1 MQKPQHQLCNK
12 GGGEQSKITSR
23 LNLQDL
29 YSLDAPEAV
38 FVTRKRLLSEK
49 SYNRYQSAVRFV
61 RRCKCLGY
69 RSLEQG
75 TDFQTKDVIVKKNT

>member
-38 FVTRKRLLSEK
+38 FVTRKRL
-49 SYNRYQSAVRFV
+49 FI
-61 RRCKCLGY
+61 G
-69 RSLEQG
+69 
-75 TDFQTKDVIVKKNT
+75 KKLQ